1 VRFVRFGG
9 WQALTGN
16 LASHLVR
23 LSGGDTEL
31 VAKVPSARPRF
42 VQLACMLLVAAA
54 MAGASM
60 FFALQDALGA
70 PWPWSMLFAVAWGAA
85 ILATDRL
92 LVTSMSNVRDWR
104 RLLRL
109 ALPRL
114 ALAALIGVVVAT
126 PLVLRVFGPDIESQV
141 HGTDVNQLNQI
152 NKQTAAAS
160 QVLAGD
166 LAEIPELQVAQQQ
179 VNSLET
185 QLVTALQSE
194 NVAYERWQCELYGTG
209 SNCKD
214 ASEEPGDGPIAKE
227 KQQQYEL
234 AAQLVQRLQSQ
245 LLQAQGTLA
254 HEQASVLPK
263 AQEQAAARLS
273 ALKPQRAT
281 LNREINNK
289 VGILAQLRA
298 LDELG
303 NHDPGL
309 EAAQY
314 SIFFLFF
321 LIEILP
327 TIASIRF
334 AADPE
339 SAYDVAVRTREQELI
354 DRQLG
359 WLAEATAGATEVS
372 PTSRSLPRRTAT
384 PSEYLV
390 DEHRRLTDHDP
401 ALLRRD
407 VAASLNNLGVLYS
420 ALGRR
425 ARSLDASREA
435 VDVYRDLAA
444 VDQEFTADLAGS
456 LSNLVTRY
464 AELGNT
470 AKALEAAEEAVLL
483 YRWLGAIDL
492 GQRRAFAASLNN
504 LGVRLAEAG
513 RAAEALDAAQE
524 AASLY
529 RLLAPSNPD
538 ILPDLAGSLSNLGTR
553 HAELGQRTQALEAI
567 REAIGLHQSRRLD
580 DPTFIPSLAAS
591 LNNLGVQYASLGRA
605 TEALEVTEEAV
616 AKYRELVADNP
627 RFLPDLAGSLGNL
640 GALYVDL
647 GRLADAL
654 PADEEA
660 VQQYRGLAAGNPALG
675 VRLAASLNNLGVRY
689 ASLGRATDA
698 LEVTE
703 EAVAKYRELV
713 ADNPTFLPDLAGSL
727 SNLGALYVDLGRP
740 ADALPAAEEA
750 VALLTDLS
758 TANPVYGAQLA
769 AAAANLAAA
778 FQARYRD
785 TGEEADLDHAV
796 QLLERTLA
804 TVPVDYQDR
813 PALLSNLAAA
823 FQARYRSSGDPAD
836 LDETVRL
843 LQNALAAAPAD
854 YQDRSAILSNLAK
867 ISALG
872 SGGR

>member
-456 LSNLVTRY
+456 LSNLGTRY

-660 VQQYRGLAAGNPALG
+660 V
-675 VRLAASLNNLGVRY
+675 
-689 ASLGRATDA
+689 
-698 LEVTE
+698 
-703 EAVAKYRELV
+703 
-713 ADNPTFLPDLAGSL
+713 
-727 SNLGALYVDLGRP
+727 
-740 ADALPAAEEA
+740 
-750 VALLTDLS
+750 ALLTDLS

>member
-456 LSNLVTRY
+456 LSNLGTRY

-647 GRLADAL
+647 GR
-654 PADEEA
+654 
-660 VQQYRGLAAGNPALG
+660 
-675 VRLAASLNNLGVRY
+675 
-689 ASLGRATDA
+689 
-698 LEVTE
+698 
-703 EAVAKYRELV
+703 
-713 ADNPTFLPDLAGSL
+713 
-727 SNLGALYVDLGRP
+727 P

>member
-456 LSNLVTRY
+456 LSNLGTRY

-605 TEALEVTEEAV
+605 TE
-616 AKYRELVADNP
+616 
-627 RFLPDLAGSLGNL
+627 
-640 GALYVDL
+640 
-647 GRLADAL
+647 
-654 PADEEA
+654 
-660 VQQYRGLAAGNPALG
+660 
-675 VRLAASLNNLGVRY
+675 
-689 ASLGRATDA
+689 A